1 MKKSMLKKMVM
12 TTLAMGALYIP
23 GMASAEEAAAPQEF
37 ALDEV
42 VVTAN
47 RMENKLVDTPANVAV
62 VTAEEIER
70 LNIQNAIEAVKNVP
84 GVNVLS
90 GARNDESY
98 ISINGDVRVL
108 ILVDG
113 RRINSDK
120 GVSSGRAN
128 VDADALPPVD
138 AIERIEIVKNGGATV
153 YGTDGAAGV
162 INIITKS
169 AKKNYVKASA
179 STGSWGNQNYHVS
192 ASAKEGRTGVFAT
205 FSKEKQ
211 SYYKY
216 KEANSSKNVREPNSF
231 SDKIGAT
238 IKVEQ
243 EIGKDQLAT
252 LYYEHSMKKGGRPNG
267 GYGSGYISK
276 DYNTGDDVFN
286 PSWDTTAKGSELNNN
301 VSLKYDW
308 NTKSDNKGYI
318 QVYKNYNTGNYYGSY
333 TSKYSDDKVG
343 VDIQQNI
350 KTSDTNSIVIGGSY
364 YDSKIENK
372 GNYAGKRSLNDK
384 ALFVQDAWN
393 FLPTWTL
400 NAGVRY
406 DNHSN
411 AGSKSTASVAINKK
425 FTEGSHAYVSWSQ
438 IFNAPKGNDLFWYQ
452 DWGYGG
458 GMFGDENLK
467 PETGDIWSI
476 GYDTNVG
483 RKGQAGI
490 NMFYSELK
498 DAIRWQSYNSDMLWQ
513 VENVD
518 KQKRRGL
525 EVNYK
530 YQFDDN
536 WTANASY
543 AYVKVEDKNGNADYA
558 RDLNQV
564 PNQYKFGISYNKD
577 KWNVDLSAR
586 GGSGAAKAKYADSNY
601 LTMDLNVN
609 YMPQKNLKVFAKA
622 YNLTN
627 ANYAEKGGISKYM
640 GYYHTINNYPAAGR
654 RFLIGTEVTF

>member
-1 MKKSMLKKMVM
+1 MKKDNLKKLVLA
-12 TTLAMGALYIP
+12 TIAMGTMWSVP
-23 GMASAEEAAAPQEF
+23 FVVSAEETDVQEF

-47 RMENKLVDTPANVAV
+47 RMENKLVDTPANVSV
-62 VTAEEIER
+62 VTAEEMER
-70 LNIQNAIEAVKNVP
+70 KNIQNAIEAVKNVP
-84 GVNVLS
+84 GVTVLS

-169 AKKNYVKASA
+169 AKKNYVKASVSA
-179 STGSWGNQNYHVS
+179 GSWGNQNYHMS
-192 ASAKEGRTGVFAT
+192 ASAKEGKTGVFAT

-216 KEANSSKNVREPNSF
+216 KEANSSHNVREPNSF
-231 SDKIGAT
+231 SDNIGAT
-238 IKVEQ
+238 IKLEQ
-243 EIGKDQLAT
+243 EIGNDQLAT
-252 LYYEHSMKKGGRPNG
+252 LYFEHSMKKGGRPNG
-267 GYGSGYISK
+267 AYGSGGVSSWSGK
-276 DYNTGDDVFN
+276 FE
-286 PSWDTTAKGSELNNN
+286 PSWDEAAKGSELNNN
-301 VSLKYDW
+301 ISLKYDW
-308 NTKSDNKGYI
+308 NTQSDNKGYI
-318 QVYKNYNTGNYYGSY
+318 QVYKNYNAGNYYGSY
-333 TSKYSDDKVG
+333 VSKYSDDKVG

-350 KTSDTNSIVIGGSY
+350 KTSDTNNIVVGGSY
-364 YDSKIENK
+364 YDSKIENQ
-372 GNYAGKRSLNDK
+372 GNYDSKRSLNDK

-406 DNHSN
+406 DNHSY
-411 AGSKSTASVAINKK
+411 AGSKTTASVAVNKK

-438 IFNAPKGNDLFWYQ
+438 IFNAPKGNDLFWYE
-452 DWGYGG
+452 DWGYGM
-458 GMFGDENLK
+458 GMFGNPNLK

-490 NMFYSELK
+490 NLFYSELD
-498 DAIRWQSYNSDMLWQ
+498 DAINWDSDEYGSVWTP
-513 VENVD
+513 ENVD

-530 YQFDDN
+530 HQFDDN
-536 WTANASY
+536 WSANASY
-543 AYVKVEDKNGNADYA
+543 AYVKVENKYGNAEYA

-564 PNQYKFGISYNKD
+564 PNQYKFGVAYNKD
-577 KWNVDLSAR
+577 KWNVDLFAR
-586 GGSGAAKAKYADSNY
+586 GGSGASVAKYADSNY

-609 YMPQKNLKVFAKA
+609 YMPQKNWKVFAKA

-627 ANYAEKGGISKYM
+627 ASYAEKGGVSKYM
-640 GYYHTINNYPAAGR
+640 GYYHNINNYPAAGR
-654 RFLIGTEVTF
+654 RFLVGTEVTF